1 MKTAN
6 IATNSSMMISTK
18 RSRHNLYMGFI
29 MWHRLWLKGEKSRK
43 FFTIRSLK
51 SVLCGMMWRFLI
63 PFLVFEKIKK
73 KHLNQFFGRSKSVM
87 HFAVVIE
94 SVTKYVNDGDVLFF
108 FQNYPISHLFLG
120 FTDYVIYFDYRSEN
134 YTYTLTSMI
143 KSNL

>member
-1 MKTAN
+1 
-6 IATNSSMMISTK
+6 
-18 RSRHNLYMGFI
+18 
-29 MWHRLWLKGEKSRK
+29 
-43 FFTIRSLK
+43 
-51 SVLCGMMWRFLI
+51 
-63 PFLVFEKIKK
+63 
-73 KHLNQFFGRSKSVM
+73 M